1 MTATLQ
7 VVTYPAG
14 APMPDEAVRALR
26 DQGVP
31 VAVAPY
37 FRAATA
43 SDAVQLGAFAVQRK
57 YPSLPGALSRWPRL
71 GTDGGAELCVRPD
84 GAVQAVFLADTVP
97 DAGRRH
103 TRVLRT

>member
-1 MTATLQ
+1 
-7 VVTYPAG
+7 
-14 APMPDEAVRALR
+14 MPDEAVRALR